1 MDLTTCKL
9 YGVQRKRDLSNILK
23 INCKEINK
31 IVNSYKPYIANKSKK
46 RLIEPVSSVELKKV
60 QKRIQNLLKEI
71 KYDSNVF
78 SGISGRSYIDNGR
91 LHLGCEYV
99 VALDIS
105 KFFPNTSREKVY
117 KFFKHDMKN
126 SSDIAEI
133 LTNLCTIDLSN
144 IADIDEEVIKYI
156 SENRIRYKKH
166 IPTGSSISCILS
178 YLVNYKMFDEIVKL
192 GVEYRCKTSI
202 YVDDVVISSTEKIN
216 KQLID
221 RIMGII
227 KSRGYS
233 IQKTKLKFYDKNEF
247 KRVTGNIISKDGTK
261 LVIPNK
267 IRYKMIKLKK
277 NKEIQKDKKEAKL
290 NGYNQVINQ
299 INMEAF

>member
-1 MDLTTCKL
+1 MDLTASKL
-9 YGVQRKRDLSNILK
+9 YGMQRKRDLVNILK
-23 INCKEINK
+23 TNCKEINK
-31 IVNSYKPYIANKSKK
+31 IVNLYKPYIANKSKK

-71 KYDSNVF
+71 EYDSNVF

-117 KFFKHDMKN
+117 KFFKYDMRN

-144 IADIDEEVIKYI
+144 ISDIDEEVIKYMT
-156 SENRIRYKKH
+156 ENKIRYKKH

-192 GVEYRCKTSI
+192 GEEYRCSTSI
-202 YVDDVVISSTEKIN
+202 YVDDIVISSTEKIN

-221 RIMGII
+221 RVKGII
-227 KSRGYS
+227 KSNGYS
-233 IQKTKLKFYDKNEF
+233 IQKTKLKFYYKNEF

-277 NKEIQKDKKEAKL
+277 NREIEKGKKEAKL
-290 NGYNQVINQ
+290 KGYNQVICQ
-299 INMEAF
+299 INKK

>member
-1 MDLTTCKL
+1 MDLTTCRL
-9 YGVQRKRDLSNILK
+9 YGIRRKRDLSNILK
-23 INCKEINK
+23 INCKEIKK
-31 IVNSYKPYIANKSKK
+31 ISNSYKPYIANKGKK
-46 RLIEPVSSVELKKV
+46 RLIEPVSLKELKII
-60 QKRIQNLLKEI
+60 QKNIQKLLKQIE
-71 KYDSNVF
+71 YDINIF

-91 LHLGCEYV
+91 LHLGCKYV

-117 KFFKHDMKN
+117 NFFKHDMKN
-126 SSDIAEI
+126 SSDVAEV
-133 LTNLCTIDLSN
+133 LTDLCTIDLEK
-144 IADIDEEVIKYI
+144 IDDVDEEVLKYVD
-156 SENRIRYKKH
+156 ENKIRYKKH

-178 YLVNYKMFDEIVKL
+178 YLVNYKMFDKIVKL
-192 GVEYRCKTSI
+192 GGEYGCKTSI
-202 YVDDVVISSTEKIN
+202 YVDDVVISSNDKIS

-221 RIMGII
+221 RVIGII
-227 KSRGYS
+227 KSNGYV

-277 NKEIQKDKKEAKL
+277 NKKIVKDKREAKL
-290 NGYNQVINQ
+290 KGYNQVINQ
-299 INMEAF
+299 INKE

>member
-1 MDLTTCKL
+1 MDLTTCRL
-9 YGVQRKRDLSNILK
+9 YGIRRKRDLSNILK
-23 INCKEINK
+23 INCKEIKK
-31 IVNSYKPYIANKSKK
+31 IYNSYKPYIANKGKK
-46 RLIEPVSSVELKKV
+46 RLIEPVSSKELKII
-60 QKRIQNLLKEI
+60 QKNIQKLLKQI
-71 KYDSNVF
+71 GYDINIF

-99 VALDIS
+99 MALDIS

-117 KFFKHDMKN
+117 NFFKHDMKN
-126 SSDIAEI
+126 SSDVAEV
-133 LTNLCTIDLSN
+133 LTDLCTIDLEK
-144 IADIDEEVIKYI
+144 IDDVDEEVLKYVD
-156 SENRIRYKKH
+156 ENKIRYKKH

-178 YLVNYKMFDEIVKL
+178 YLVNYKMFDKIVKL
-192 GVEYRCKTSI
+192 GEEYGCKTSI
-202 YVDDVVISSTEKIN
+202 YVDDVVISSNDKIS

-221 RIMGII
+221 RVIGII
-227 KSRGYS
+227 KSNGYV

-277 NKEIQKDKKEAKL
+277 NKKIIKDKREAKL
-290 NGYNQVINQ
+290 KGYNQVINQ
-299 INMEAF
+299 INKE

>member
-1 MDLTTCKL
+1 MDLTTCRL
-9 YGVQRKRDLSNILK
+9 YGIRRKRDLSNILK
-23 INCKEINK
+23 INCKEIKK
-31 IVNSYKPYIANKSKK
+31 ISNSYKPYIANKGKK
-46 RLIEPVSSVELKKV
+46 RLIEPVSLKVLKII
-60 QKRIQNLLKEI
+60 QKNIQKLLKQIE
-71 KYDSNVF
+71 YDINIF

-91 LHLGCEYV
+91 LHLGCKYV

-117 KFFKHDMKN
+117 NFFKHDMKN
-126 SSDIAEI
+126 SSDVAEV
-133 LTNLCTIDLSN
+133 LTDLCTIDLEK
-144 IADIDEEVIKYI
+144 IDDVDEEVLKYVD
-156 SENRIRYKKH
+156 ENKIRYKKH

-178 YLVNYKMFDEIVKL
+178 YLVNYKMFDKIVKL
-192 GVEYRCKTSI
+192 GGEYGCKTSI
-202 YVDDVVISSTEKIN
+202 YVDDVVISSNDKIS

-221 RIMGII
+221 RVIGII
-227 KSRGYS
+227 KSNGYV

-277 NKEIQKDKKEAKL
+277 NKKIVKDKREAKL
-290 NGYNQVINQ
+290 KGYNQVINQ
-299 INMEAF
+299 INKE

>member
-1 MDLTTCKL
+1 MDLTTCRL
-9 YGVQRKRDLSNILK
+9 YGIRRKRDLSNILK
-23 INCKEINK
+23 INCKEIKK
-31 IVNSYKPYIANKSKK
+31 ISNSYKPYIANKGKK
-46 RLIEPVSSVELKKV
+46 RLIEPVSSKELKII
-60 QKRIQNLLKEI
+60 QKNIQKLLKQI
-71 KYDSNVF
+71 GYDINIF

-91 LHLGCEYV
+91 LHLGCKYV

-117 KFFKHDMKN
+117 NFFKHDMKN
-126 SSDIAEI
+126 SSDVAEV
-133 LTNLCTIDLSN
+133 LTDLCTIDLEK
-144 IADIDEEVIKYI
+144 IDDVDEEVLKYVD
-156 SENRIRYKKH
+156 ENKIRYKKH

-178 YLVNYKMFDEIVKL
+178 YLVNYKMFDKIVKL
-192 GVEYRCKTSI
+192 GEEYGCKTSI
-202 YVDDVVISSTEKIN
+202 YVDDVVISSNDKIS

-221 RIMGII
+221 RVIGII
-227 KSRGYS
+227 KSNGYV

-277 NKEIQKDKKEAKL
+277 NKKIIKDKREAKL
-290 NGYNQVINQ
+290 KGYNQVINQ
-299 INMEAF
+299 INKE

>member
-9 YGVQRKRDLSNILK
+9 YGMQRKRDLSSILK
-23 INCKEINK
+23 INFKEVNK
-31 IVNSYKPYIANKSKK
+31 ISNSYKPYIANKGKK
-46 RLIEPVSSVELKKV
+46 RLIEPVSSVELKII
-60 QKRIQNLLKEI
+60 QKEIQNLLKQIE
-71 KYDSNVF
+71 YDINIF

-117 KFFKHDMKN
+117 NFFKYDMKN
-126 SSDIAEI
+126 SSDVAEI
-133 LTNLCTIDLSN
+133 LTDLCTIDLSN
-144 IADIDEEVIKYI
+144 ISDIDEEVIKYFN
-156 SENRIRYKKH
+156 ENKIRYKKH

-178 YLVNYKMFDEIVKL
+178 YLVNYKMFDKVVKL
-192 GVEYRCKTSI
+192 GEEYGCKTSI
-202 YVDDVVISSTEKIN
+202 YVDDIVISSKNKIS
-216 KQLID
+216 KQLIG
-221 RIMGII
+221 RVIGIV
-227 KSRGYS
+227 KSNGYS
-233 IQKTKLKFYDKNEF
+233 IQKTKLKFYDRNEF

-299 INMEAF
+299 INMEVI

>member
-1 MDLTTCKL
+1 M
-9 YGVQRKRDLSNILK
+9 
-23 INCKEINK
+23 
-31 IVNSYKPYIANKSKK
+31 
-46 RLIEPVSSVELKKV
+46 
-60 QKRIQNLLKEI
+60 
-71 KYDSNVF
+71 
-78 SGISGRSYIDNGR
+78 
-91 LHLGCEYV
+91 HLGCEYV

-117 KFFKHDMKN
+117 NFFKYDMKN

-133 LTNLCTIDLSN
+133 LTNLCTIDLN
-144 IADIDEEVIKYI
+144 QIADIDEEVIKYI
-156 SENRIRYKKH
+156 SENKIRYKKH

-192 GVEYRCKTSI
+192 GEEYRCKTSI
-202 YVDDVVISSTEKIN
+202 YVDDIVISSTEKIN

-221 RIMGII
+221 RVMGII
-227 KSRGYS
+227 KSRGCS

-247 KRVTGNIISKDGTK
+247 KRVTGNIISKDGKK

-277 NKEIQKDKKEAKL
+277 NREIEKGEKEAKL
-290 NGYNQVINQ
+290 KGYNQVICQ
-299 INMEAF
+299 INKE